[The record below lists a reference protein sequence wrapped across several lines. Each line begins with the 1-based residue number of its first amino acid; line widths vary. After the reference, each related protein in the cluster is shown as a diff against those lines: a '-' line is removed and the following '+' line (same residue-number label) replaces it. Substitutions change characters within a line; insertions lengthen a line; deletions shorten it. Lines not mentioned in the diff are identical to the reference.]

1 MIKKCPSCGY
11 DFTKQY
17 NASVEITQLVN
28 ERDKRLRELLK
39 KIAVLINKHVPSSS
53 RKSYFQFL
61 HSIKD
66 IDSAVVTWAIEN
78 FYQKR
83 HYLNGK
89 GFSYLRT
96 IIQNRNKNMDTL
108 MKNERERIG
117 SVPPVI
123 NKQ

>member
-1 MIKKCPSCGY
+1 MLKKCPACGY
-11 DFTKQY
+11 NFTKQY

-39 KIAVLINKHVPSSS
+39 KIAVLINKHVPSSN

-61 HSIKD
+61 YSIKD
-66 IDSAVVTWAIEN
+66 IDSAVVRWAIET

-96 IIQNRNKNMDTL
+96 IIQNRDKNMDTL

>member
-39 KIAVLINKHVPSSS
+39 KIAVLINVPSSS

-66 IDSAVVTWAIEN
+66 IDSAVVRWAIET

-96 IIQNRNKNMDTL
+96 IIQNRDKNMDTL

>member
-1 MIKKCPSCGY
+1 MINKCPACGY
-11 DFTKQY
+11 NFTKQY
-17 NASVEITQLVN
+17 NASVEIIQLVN
-28 ERDKRLRELLK
+28 ERDKRLKELLK

-61 HSIKD
+61 YSIKD

-78 FYQKR
+78 FNQKR

-96 IIQNRNKNMDTL
+96 IFESNF
-108 MKNERERIG
+108 
-117 SVPPVI
+117 
-123 NKQ
+123 